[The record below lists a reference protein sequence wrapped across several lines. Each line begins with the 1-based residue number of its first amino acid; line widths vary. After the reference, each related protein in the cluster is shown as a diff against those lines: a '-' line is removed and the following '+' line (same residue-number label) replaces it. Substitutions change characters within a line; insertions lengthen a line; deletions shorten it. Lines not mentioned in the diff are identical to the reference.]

1 MKKLFVS
8 LLTMLLAISF
18 SQAQYKGKYEGWSIG
33 YVFQGS
39 ASAPHYKAFTH
50 IVRFGQSAS
59 SNGNVNGGG
68 GTSSFVTACHN
79 SGYHNKA
86 IICIGGAGNAGAY
99 AAACANQ
106 STRTTLI
113 HNILNL
119 VRSNGYD
126 GVDLDWEVAEDA
138 SFDGNP
144 AKVATYAALHKEMRD
159 SIDKMNPRP
168 IFCSCAATLWYT
180 KSCVAAAP
188 YVDQLNNMS
197 YYNYVKDMNMIFAPM
212 IKAGVPK
219 SRMAVGFGWDV
230 DNEITDPNDILAKC
244 RYAIDSGYGG
254 IMAWDITSAP
264 TYVLDSIARYVTH
277 TPVTFMA
284 TPLQMQQENGTVLF
298 VRSTGPGGA
307 HDIYFRVPSSAA
319 GADVDLEMYD
329 VKGALVKTL
338 YHGRNNSGSIGIPS
352 GKSCSG
358 TYVFKLS
365 TNTTTYTTRGF
376 FAK

>member
-1 MKKLFVS
+1 
-8 LLTMLLAISF
+8 
-18 SQAQYKGKYEGWSIG
+18 
-33 YVFQGS
+33 
-39 ASAPHYKAFTH
+39 
-50 IVRFGQSAS
+50 VRFGQSATS
-59 SNGNVNGGG
+59 SGGVNGGQN
-68 GTSSFVTACHN
+68 TSSFVTACHN
-79 SGYHNKA
+79 NGDKA
-86 IICIGGAGNAGAY
+86 IICIGGAGNAPAY
-99 AAACANQ
+99 AAACANA
-106 STRTTLI
+106 STRTTLVK
-113 HNILNL
+113 NILNL
-119 VRSNGYD
+119 VKSNGYD

-219 SRMAVGFGWDV
+219 SRMSVGFGWGT

-254 IMAWDITSAP
+254 VMAWDIVRATSV
-264 TYVLDSIARYVTH
+264 TSWILDSMARYVTH
-277 TPVTFMA
+277 TPTTFMA
-284 TPLQMQQENGTVLF
+284 TPFQMQQESGTGLF

-319 GADVDLEMYD
+319 EADIDLEMYN

-338 YHGRNNSGSIGIPS
+338 YHGRNNSGSFGVPS
-352 GKSCSG
+352 DMICSG

-365 TNTTTYTTRGF
+365 TNSTIYTTRGF
-376 FAK
+376 IAK

>member
-1 MKKLFVS
+1 MKKLLV
-8 LLTMLLAISF
+8 LALAILVMSSF
-18 SQAQYKGKYEGWSIG
+18 TQAQYKGKYEGWAIG

-39 ASAPHYKAFTH
+39 ASAAHYKAFTH
-50 IVRFGQSAS
+50 IVRFGQSAA
-59 SNGNVNGGG
+59 SNGNVNGGA

-79 SGYHNKA
+79 NGDKA

-99 AAACANQ
+99 ATACANP
-106 STRTTLI
+106 STRATLI

-126 GVDLDWEVAEDA
+126 GVDLDWEVGEDG
-138 SFDGNP
+138 SFDGTP
-144 AKVATYAALHKEMRD
+144 SKVATYAALHKEMRD
-159 SIDKMNPRP
+159 SINKMTPKP

-180 KSCVAAAP
+180 NSCVAAAQ

-219 SRMAVGFGWDV
+219 SRMGVGFGWDT
-230 DNEITDPNDILAKC
+230 DNEITDPNDIIAKC

-277 TPVTFMA
+277 NPVTLA
-284 TPLQMQQENGTVLF
+284 DAPLLIQHADGNGLF
-298 VRSTGPGGA
+298 VCTTNNRTAGVTGIRYRA
-307 HDIYFRVPSSAA
+307 PS
-319 GADVDLEMYD
+319 GEMVELGMYD
-329 VKGALVKTL
+329 VKGALVHAL
-338 YHGRNNSGSIGIPS
+338 YRGKSNAGIVGIPFDKTS
-352 GKSCSG
+352 PG
-358 TYVFKLS
+358 TYVFRLS
-365 TNTTTYTTRGF
+365 TASTMYTAKGFVTR
-376 FAK
+376 